1 MEHFLNDHEDHT
13 NPLKNS
19 LKLYNDKG
27 HTFLNWMQ
35 NQWKLRQHHDQHF
48 PMECKSTAKQIL
60 RLEHRNKFKKAG
72 L

>member
-13 NPLKNS
+13 NPHKNS

-35 NQWKLRQHHDQHF
+35 NQWKLRHHDQHF
-48 PMECKSTAKQIL
+48 PMEYKSTVEQIL
-60 RLEHRNKFKKAG
+60 RL
-72 L
+72 